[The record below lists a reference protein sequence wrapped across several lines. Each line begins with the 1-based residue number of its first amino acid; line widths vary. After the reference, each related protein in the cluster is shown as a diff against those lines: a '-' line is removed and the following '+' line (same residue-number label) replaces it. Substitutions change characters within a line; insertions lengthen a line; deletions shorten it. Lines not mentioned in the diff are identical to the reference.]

1 MNTFTPFY
9 VVSGALSVYSP
20 RINADRTN
28 SLERWLRA
36 EGFATVQVKGCY
48 QGNREPAILV
58 LDDRA
63 DNDVCEQAV
72 LRLARQYDQ
81 KSVLAVDANRQARL
95 IFCHFGNSRPIGQWR
110 AVSAGHV
117 MDNPSAS
124 YTERAGQ
131 YYTVS

>member
-9 VVSGALSVYSP
+9 IVSGALSVYTP
-20 RINADRTN
+20 RMNADRTD
-28 SLERWLRA
+28 SLERWLRH

-48 QGNREPAILV
+48 AGEREPSILV

-63 DNDVCEQAV
+63 YNDVCEQTV

-81 KSVLAVDANRQARL
+81 ESVLAVDANRHARL
-95 IFCHFGNSRPIGQWR
+95 IFCEFENTKAIGRWH
-110 AVSAGHV
+110 AVSAETV
-117 MDNPSAS
+117 IRNPNAS

-131 YYTVS
+131 YYTVD

>member
-9 VVSGALSVYSP
+9 IVSGALSVYNP
-20 RINADRTN
+20 RINADRTD

-36 EGFATVQVKGCY
+36 EGFATVQVQGCY
-48 QGNREPAILV
+48 EGEREPSILV
-58 LDDRA
+58 VDDRA
-63 DNDVCEQAV
+63 YNDVCEQAV

-81 KSVLAVDANRQARL
+81 KSILAVDANRQARL
-95 IFCHFGNSRPIGQWR
+95 IFCAFGNFKAIGRWR
-110 AVSAGHV
+110 AVHPDQV
-117 MDNPSAS
+117 MDNPDAS